1 MAVPFILQYLI
12 KQITMNDLKQTEC
25 VLLVDDEKINNY
37 LNAQIIQKIRAN
49 VVVRCVLNGQE
60 ALEYITHSGKYAGN
74 QSHPHPKIIFLDI
87 NMPKMN
93 GWEFLNEYSKLPV
106 EIKNDIVITMLTA
119 SVNPDDKERACSYH
133 EVSDYI
139 NKPVSINTF
148 STILS
153 KYFNGNS
160 N

>member
-1 MAVPFILQYLI
+1 MD
-12 KQITMNDLKQTEC
+12 NLKKTDC

-37 LNAQIIQKIRAN
+37 LNAQIIKKISEKI
-49 VVVRCVLNGQE
+49 VVRCVMNGQE
-60 ALEYITHSGKYAGN
+60 ALEYITHSGNYSEY
-74 QSHPHPKIIFLDI
+74 QSHPLPKIIFLDI

-93 GWEFLNEYSKLPV
+93 GWEFLNEYSKLP
-106 EIKNDIVITMLTA
+106 EQIKDDIVITMLTA
-119 SVNPDDKERACSYH
+119 SINPDDKKKACSYQ

-139 NKPVSINTF
+139 NKPVSMNTF

-160 N
+160 DIN